1 MEFNCTF
8 NEVSSVYLIL
18 FSLTWLTCKSL
29 LLKLRLKFS
38 FLVAIELALY
48 NSILL
53 SLGRLIRSRC
63 GSFQGM
69 YTFIIWFWFVEHSI
83 IGSRKVGFVKS
94 IAYLSK
100 NIHVENSRYCLSM
113 PPNQSSAMTVALYP
127 DCISSH
133 PVSYLTV
140 FRHFVVHIRNPYKD
154 ECRNRLLKKLKLKIH
169 CLAIRWY
176 FLFPVF
182 FPMDDN

>member
-1 MEFNCTF
+1 MGLGLGRRFSIWIRLSFYLMEFNCNF

-18 FSLTWLTCKSL
+18 FSLIWFTRKSL
-29 LLKLRLKFS
+29 LLKLRLKFP
-38 FLVAIELALY
+38 FRVAIELALY

-53 SLGRLIRSRC
+53 SLGRLIRSGW

-83 IGSRKVGFVKS
+83 TRSRKVGFVKS

-113 PPNQSSAMTVALYP
+113 PPNQFSAMTVALYP

-140 FRHFVVHIRNPYKD
+140 FIHFVVHIRNP
-154 ECRNRLLKKLKLKIH
+154 
-169 CLAIRWY
+169 
-176 FLFPVF
+176 
-182 FPMDDN
+182 